1 MAHSCH
7 GFCPATNPVTR
18 DGPVIFYKGARITDV
33 YIFTSQIKSSGKKKE
48 KKEEREREEKRNER
62 EIYARTKSPCFYIY
76 MYIYIKYTYTYVYIY
91 ISSTRILWRSN
102 VRSFIEEISLI
113 LSS

>member
-1 MAHSCH
+1 M
-7 GFCPATNPVTR
+7 
-18 DGPVIFYKGARITDV
+18 IFYKGARITDV

-76 MYIYIKYTYTYVYIY
+76 MYIYTYPARVYY
-91 ISSTRILWRSN
+91 GEVT
-102 VRSFIEEISLI
+102 FEA
-113 LSS
+113 LSRRYR